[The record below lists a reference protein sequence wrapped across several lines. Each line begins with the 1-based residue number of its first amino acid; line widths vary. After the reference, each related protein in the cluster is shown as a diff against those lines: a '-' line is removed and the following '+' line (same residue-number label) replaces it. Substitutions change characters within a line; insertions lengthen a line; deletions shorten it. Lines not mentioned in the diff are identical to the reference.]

1 MENTVNR
8 ISDEIRK
15 ITEQKSHCLIA
26 IDGRCASGKST
37 LASMLH
43 EKLGGALV
51 HMDDFFLRPEQRTKE
66 RYSTPG
72 ENVDH
77 ERFLEEVL
85 MPLSKGETAR
95 FHPFDCN
102 TMSLSETVLEADG
115 SGLVIVE
122 GSYSHHPLLR
132 DYYDLKLFL
141 HVQLQRQLERIAKR
155 NPAKLEDFKTKWI
168 PFEELY
174 FSNYDVMNKADL
186 VIETT
191 NLF

>member
-1 MENTVNR
+1 MIPFMQILPRQGLHFQKRRETHAETR
-8 ISDEIRK
+8 RSHGRSISD
-15 ITEQKSHCLIA
+15 
-26 IDGRCASGKST
+26 GRGEGEPAEGDEGTVGTC
-37 LASMLH
+37 
-43 EKLGGALV
+43 
-51 HMDDFFLRPEQRTKE
+51 FF
-66 RYSTPG
+66 
-72 ENVDH
+72 
-77 ERFLEEVL
+77 
-85 MPLSKGETAR
+85 
-95 FHPFDCN
+95 
-102 TMSLSETVLEADG
+102 LSETVLEADG

-141 HVQLQRQLERIAKR
+141 HVQPQRQLERIAKR

>member
-1 MENTVNR
+1 MNR

-51 HMDDFFLRPEQRTKE
+51 HMDDFFLRPEQRTEE

-141 HVQLQRQLERIAKR
+141 HVQPQRQLERIAKR